1 MDRAGVADSQLLAQA
16 IERSDR
22 HRVLAQ
28 QLQAAQARLLSEG
41 DGHGRELLQA
51 EIEAAD
57 VSSLPA
63 QLLALQA
70 DIDQGAEQQST
81 LAVQLNQAQ
90 RELDAIAGADAAA
103 RAGGQRQEA
112 LARRS
117 DAAER
122 YIRVYTAARL
132 LSWSIDRYR
141 ERSEEHTSELQSLMR
156 ISYAVFCLK

>member
-1 MDRAGVADSQLLAQA
+1 MNEAQARLQPLMDRAGVADSQLLAQA

-70 DIDQGAEQQST
+70 DIDQ
-81 LAVQLNQAQ
+81 
-90 RELDAIAGADAAA
+90 
-103 RAGGQRQEA
+103 
-112 LARRS
+112 
-117 DAAER
+117 
-122 YIRVYTAARL
+122 
-132 LSWSIDRYR
+132 
-141 ERSEEHTSELQSLMR
+141 RSEERRVGKECVSPWRFRGLAYH
-156 ISYAVFCLK
+156 